1 MQPLADLPSW
11 LRWVIRIRFVIIS
24 VVFAIELALRHFA
37 PRPGAPSL
45 HALAETIILW
55 YVLGLFYLI
64 YNQLGTDYL
73 LQANLQIYS
82 DLFVITAVVHV
93 TGDLDSSYSS
103 LYLLVIIFASVLLP
117 RGQGYLVAGVS
128 FILTGSLLELAY
140 LPSLYPH
147 LAESHPALGALATSS
162 PRVDLVTLQVKIGAS
177 LFGFFAVAYLAS
189 YLGERLRQT
198 GAELRVRRG
207 QVASLQ
213 AMKENIIRSMR
224 GGLIS
229 TDLDGKITEVNPAG
243 AAILGRSPEALR
255 GLSILEVLPGA
266 ELEGPSGG
274 SPPAISRREFLHQ
287 IPGSE
292 VRTLGISAS
301 PLVVPEIGVVGC
313 VYTFQDL
320 TEEKRRQ
327 AEDRV
332 KERMA
337 TLGRMASAI
346 AHEIRNPLAS
356 IGGSVKLLQNLSSLD
371 EDQAKLISIVTRESE
386 RLNKLVSD
394 FLLYS
399 RDQRFEL
406 HEVDIVNLLGET
418 LLLLEHHPLLG
429 SRTRIERKLPS
440 RPVLV
445 FADADRLRQVFWN
458 ICDNALKAM
467 PEGGTLTAGI
477 EEAGKPGDG
486 YVRVMISDTGIG
498 FPEEHLKKVF
508 EPFQSGFQEGTG
520 LGLAIVY
527 QLIQG
532 HGGQIRLESTP
543 GKGARFIIDLP
554 MKKTGDRSQKPE
566 DRSRNEERDNRL

>member
-1 MQPLADLPSW
+1 MQPLADLQSW

-37 PRPGAPSL
+37 QRPSGPSL
-45 HALAETIILW
+45 HALAATIILW

-64 YNQLGTDYL
+64 YLQLGTDYL

-128 FILTGSLLELAY
+128 FVLMGSLLELAY
-140 LPSLYPH
+140 LPSLYPD
-147 LAESHPALGALATSS
+147 LVASHPALGDLATSS
-162 PRVDLVTLQVKIGAS
+162 PQVDLVTLQVKIGAS
-177 LFGFFAVAYLAS
+177 LFGFFAVAYLSS

-213 AMKENIIRSMR
+213 AIKENIIRSMR

-229 TDLDGKITEVNPAG
+229 TDLDGKIREVNPAG
-243 AAILGRSPEALR
+243 AAILGSSPEALR
-255 GLSILEVLPGA
+255 GLTILEVLPGA
-266 ELEGPSGG
+266 ELEAPAGG
-274 SPPAISRREFLHQ
+274 SPPAISRREFLHCN
-287 IPGSE
+287 PGGDQ
-292 VRTLGISAS
+292 RTLGISAS
-301 PLVVPEIGVVGC
+301 PLLVPEIGVVGC

-320 TEEKRRQ
+320 TDEKRRQ
-327 AEDRV
+327 ADNRV

-337 TLGRMASAI
+337 ALGRMASAI

-371 EDQAKLISIVTRESE
+371 DDQAKLISIVTRESE

-406 HEVDIVNLLGET
+406 REVDIANLLEET
-418 LLLLEHHPLLG
+418 LLLLEHHPLFG
-429 SRTRIERKLPS
+429 SQTRIERKLPS
-440 RPVLV
+440 RPVV
-445 FADADRLRQVFWN
+445 ISADADKLRQVFWN

-477 EEAGKPGDG
+477 EEAGKPHDQ
-486 YVRVMISDTGIG
+486 YARVMISDTGIG
-498 FPEEHLKKVF
+498 FPEEDLKKVF
-508 EPFQSGFQEGTG
+508 EPFQSGFQNGTG

-527 QLIQG
+527 QLIEG
-532 HGGQIRLESTP
+532 HGGRVRLESAP
-543 GKGARFIIDLP
+543 GKGATCIIDLP
-554 MKKTGDRSQKPE
+554 KKKAGTSG
-566 DRSRNEERDNRL
+566 EE

>member
-1 MQPLADLPSW
+1 MQPLADLQSW

-24 VVFAIELALRHFA
+24 VVFAIESALRHFA
-37 PRPGAPSL
+37 PRPSGPSL
-45 HALAETIILW
+45 HALAATIILW

-64 YNQLGTDYL
+64 YYQLGTDYL

-117 RGQGYLVAGVS
+117 RAQGYLVAGVS
-128 FILTGSLLELAY
+128 FILMGSLLELAY
-140 LPSLYPH
+140 LPSLYPD
-147 LAESHPALGALATSS
+147 LVTSHPALGALATSS
-162 PRVDLVTLQVKIGAS
+162 PLVDLVTLQVKIGAS
-177 LFGFFAVAYLAS
+177 LFGFFAVAYLSS

-198 GAELRVRRG
+198 GAELSVRRG

-213 AMKENIIRSMR
+213 AIKENIIRSMR

-229 TDLDGKITEVNPAG
+229 TDLDGRITEVNPAG
-243 AAILGRSPEALR
+243 AAILGRSPENLR

-274 SPPAISRREFLHQ
+274 SPPAISRREFLHRN
-287 IPGSE
+287 PGGE
-292 VRTLGISAS
+292 RRTLGISAS
-301 PLVVPEIGVVGC
+301 PLLVPEIGVVGC

-320 TEEKRRQ
+320 TDEKRRQ
-327 AEDRV
+327 AEDQV

-386 RLNKLVSD
+386 RLNKLASD

-399 RDQRFEL
+399 RDQRFEFR
-406 HEVDIVNLLGET
+406 EVDIANLLEET
-418 LLLLEHHPLLG
+418 LLLLEHHPLFG
-429 SRTRIERKLPS
+429 SQTRIERKLPS
-440 RPVLV
+440 HPVPIS
-445 FADADRLRQVFWN
+445 ADADKLRQVFWN

-467 PEGGTLTAGI
+467 PEGGALTAGI
-477 EEAGKPGDG
+477 EEAGKEDDG

-498 FPEEHLKKVF
+498 LPEEDLKKAF
-508 EPFQSGFQEGTG
+508 EPFQSGFQNGTG

-527 QLIQG
+527 QLIEG
-532 HGGQIRLESTP
+532 HGGRIRLESAP
-543 GKGARFIIDLP
+543 GKGAKFTIDLP
-554 MKKTGDRSQKPE
+554 RKRALTSGE
-566 DRSRNEERDNRL
+566 

>member
-1 MQPLADLPSW
+1 MQPLADLQSW
-11 LRWVIRIRFVIIS
+11 LRWVTRIRFVIIS

-37 PRPGAPSL
+37 PRPGGPSL
-45 HALAETIILW
+45 HALAATIILW

-64 YNQLGTDYL
+64 YNQLGADYL

-82 DLFVITAVVHV
+82 DLFFITAVVHV
-93 TGDLDSSYSS
+93 TGDLDSNYSS
-103 LYLLVIIFASVLLP
+103 LYLLAIIFASVLLP
-117 RGQGYLVAGVS
+117 RAQGYLVAGVS
-128 FILTGSLLELAY
+128 FILMGSLLELAY
-140 LPSLYPH
+140 LPSLYPN
-147 LAESHPALGALATSS
+147 LVAAHPALGALATAS
-162 PRVDLVTLQVKIGAS
+162 PQVDLVTLQVKIGAS

-189 YLGERLRQT
+189 TLGERLRQT

-229 TDLDGKITEVNPAG
+229 TDLDGRITEVNPAG
-243 AAILGRSPEALR
+243 AVILGRSPEALR

-266 ELEGPSGG
+266 ELEGPSGS
-274 SPPAISRREFLHQ
+274 SPPAISRREFLHRNA
-287 IPGSE
+287 GGE
-292 VRTLGISAS
+292 ERTLGISAS
-301 PLVVPEIGVVGC
+301 PLLVPEVGVVGC

-320 TEEKRRQ
+320 TDEKRRQ

-356 IGGSVKLLQNLSSLD
+356 IGGSVKLLHNLSSLD
-371 EDQAKLISIVTRESE
+371 DDQAKLISIVTRESE

-399 RDQRFEL
+399 RDQRFEFR
-406 HEVDIVNLLGET
+406 EVDIATLLEET
-418 LLLLEHHPLLG
+418 LLLLEHHPLFG
-429 SRTRIERKLPS
+429 PQARIERKLPS

-445 FADADRLRQVFWN
+445 SADADKLRQVFWN

-467 PEGGTLTAGI
+467 PQGGTLTAGI
-477 EEAGKPGDG
+477 EEAAHRDDG

-498 FPEEHLKKVF
+498 FPEEHLKKAF
-508 EPFQSGFQEGTG
+508 EPFQSGFPNGTG

-527 QLIQG
+527 QLIEG
-532 HGGQIRLESTP
+532 HGGRIRLESAP
-543 GKGARFIIDLP
+543 GKGARFVIDLP
-554 MKKTGDRSQKPE
+554 LKKTEDRSQKSE
-566 DRSRNEERDNRL
+566 VRSQKSE

>member
-1 MQPLADLPSW
+1 MQPPADLQSW

-45 HALAETIILW
+45 YALAATIILW
-55 YVLGLFYLI
+55 YVLGVFYLI
-64 YNQLGTDYL
+64 YNQLGADYL
-73 LQANLQIYS
+73 LQAHLQIYS

-117 RGQGYLVAGVS
+117 RAQGYLVAGVS
-128 FILTGSLLELAY
+128 FILAGSLLELAY
-140 LPSLYPH
+140 LPSLYPD
-147 LAESHPALGALATSS
+147 LAASHPALGALATSS
-162 PRVDLVTLQVKIGAS
+162 RRVDLVTLQVKIGAW

-213 AMKENIIRSMR
+213 AIKENIIRSMR

-229 TDLDGKITEVNPAG
+229 TDLNGKITEVNPAG

-255 GLSILEVLPGA
+255 GLSILDVLPGA
-266 ELEGPSGG
+266 ELEIPGRGA
-274 SPPAISRREFLHQ
+274 PPAISRREFLHRN
-287 IPGSE
+287 PGSE
-292 VRTLGISAS
+292 ELTLGISAS

-320 TEEKRRQ
+320 TDEKRRQ

-332 KERMA
+332 KDRMA

-394 FLLYS
+394 FLVYS

-406 HEVDIVNLLGET
+406 REVDVANLLEET
-418 LLLLEHHPLLG
+418 LLLLEHHPLFG
-429 SRTRIERKLPS
+429 TQMRIERNLPPG
-440 RPVLV
+440 PVLV
-445 FADADRLRQVFWN
+445 AADADKLRQVFWN
-458 ICDNALKAM
+458 VCDNALKAM
-467 PEGGTLTAGI
+467 PEGGTLSVAI
-477 EEAGKPGDG
+477 EDAGKPDDG
-486 YVRVMISDTGIG
+486 YVQVVVSDTGIG
-498 FPEEHLKKVF
+498 FPADGLKKAF
-508 EPFQSGFQEGTG
+508 EPFQSGFQNGTG

-527 QLIQG
+527 QLIEG
-532 HGGQIRLESTP
+532 HGGRIRLESAP
-543 GKGARFIIDLP
+543 GKGASFVIDLP
-554 MKKTGDRSQKPE
+554 KKKAVA
-566 DRSRNEERDNRL
+566 

>member
-1 MQPLADLPSW
+1 MQPLADLQSW
-11 LRWVIRIRFVIIS
+11 LRWVTRIRFVIIS

-37 PRPGAPSL
+37 PRPGGPSL
-45 HALAETIILW
+45 HALAATIILW

-64 YNQLGTDYL
+64 YNQLGADYL

-82 DLFVITAVVHV
+82 DLFFITAVVHV
-93 TGDLDSSYSS
+93 TGDLDSNYSS
-103 LYLLVIIFASVLLP
+103 LYLLAIIFASVLLP
-117 RGQGYLVAGVS
+117 RAQGYLVAGVS
-128 FILTGSLLELAY
+128 FILMGSLLELAY
-140 LPSLYPH
+140 LPSLYPN
-147 LAESHPALGALATSS
+147 LVAAHPALGALATAS
-162 PRVDLVTLQVKIGAS
+162 PQVDLVTLQVKIGAS

-229 TDLDGKITEVNPAG
+229 TDLDGRITEVNPAG
-243 AAILGRSPEALR
+243 AVILGRSPEALR

-266 ELEGPSGG
+266 ELEGPSGS
-274 SPPAISRREFLHQ
+274 SPPAISRREFLHRNA
-287 IPGSE
+287 GGE
-292 VRTLGISAS
+292 ERTLGISAS
-301 PLVVPEIGVVGC
+301 PLLVPEVGVVGC

-320 TEEKRRQ
+320 TDEKRRQ

-356 IGGSVKLLQNLSSLD
+356 IGGSVKLLHNLSSLD
-371 EDQAKLISIVTRESE
+371 DDQAKLISIVTRESE

-399 RDQRFEL
+399 RDQRFEFR
-406 HEVDIVNLLGET
+406 EVDIATLLEET
-418 LLLLEHHPLLG
+418 LLLLEHHPLFG
-429 SRTRIERKLPS
+429 PQARIERKLPS

-445 FADADRLRQVFWN
+445 SADADKLRQVFWN

-467 PEGGTLTAGI
+467 PQGGTLTAGI
-477 EEAGKPGDG
+477 EEAAHRDDG

-498 FPEEHLKKVF
+498 FPEEHLKKAF
-508 EPFQSGFQEGTG
+508 EPFQSGFPNGTG

-527 QLIQG
+527 QLIEG
-532 HGGQIRLESTP
+532 HGGRIRLESAP
-543 GKGARFIIDLP
+543 GKGARFVIDLP
-554 MKKTGDRSQKPE
+554 LKKTEDRSQKSE
-566 DRSRNEERDNRL
+566 VRSQKSE

>member
-1 MQPLADLPSW
+1 MQPLADLQSW

-37 PRPGAPSL
+37 PRPSGPSL
-45 HALAETIILW
+45 HALAATIILW

-103 LYLLVIIFASVLLP
+103 LYVLAIIFASVLQLP
-117 RGQGYLVAGVS
+117 RAQGYQVAGVS
-128 FILTGSLLELAY
+128 FILLGSLLEVAY
-140 LPSLYPH
+140 LPSLYPD
-147 LAESHPALGALATSS
+147 LVASHPTLGALATSS
-162 PRVDLVTLQVKIGAS
+162 PQVDLVTLQVKIGAS
-177 LFGFFAVAYLAS
+177 LFGFFAVAYLVR
-189 YLGERLRQT
+189 YLEERLRQT
-198 GAELRVRRG
+198 GAELKVRRG

-213 AMKENIIRSMR
+213 AIKEHIIRSMR

-229 TDLDGKITEVNPAG
+229 TDLDGKITEANPAG

-266 ELEGPSGG
+266 ELERPSGS
-274 SPPAISRREFLHQ
+274 SPPAISRREFLHHD
-287 IPGSE
+287 PGGE
-292 VRTLGISAS
+292 QRTLGISAS
-301 PLVVPEIGVVGC
+301 ALVVPEIGVVGC

-320 TEEKRRQ
+320 TDEKRRQ
-327 AEDRV
+327 AENRV

-356 IGGSVKLLQNLSSLD
+356 IGGSVKLLRNLSSLD

-406 HEVDIVNLLGET
+406 REVDIANLMEET
-418 LLLLEHHPLLG
+418 LLLLEHHPLFG

-445 FADADRLRQVFWN
+445 SADADRLRQVFWN

-477 EEAGKPGDG
+477 EEDGRPDDG

-508 EPFQSGFQEGTG
+508 EPFQSGFQNGTG

-527 QLIQG
+527 QLIEG
-532 HGGQIRLESTP
+532 HGGRIRLESAP
-543 GKGARFIIDLP
+543 GKGASFVIDLP
-554 MKKTGDRSQKPE
+554 RKRTGDRSQKPE
-566 DRSRNEERDNRL
+566 

>member
-1 MQPLADLPSW
+1 MQPLADLQSW
-11 LRWVIRIRFVIIS
+11 LRWVIRIRFVIVS

-37 PRPGAPSL
+37 PRPSGPSL
-45 HALAETIILW
+45 HALAATIILW

-64 YNQLGTDYL
+64 YHQLGSDYL

-82 DLFVITAVVHV
+82 DLFIITAVVHV

-117 RGQGYLVAGVS
+117 RAQGYLVAGVS
-128 FILTGSLLELAY
+128 FILMGSLLELAY
-140 LPSLYPH
+140 LPSLYPD
-147 LAESHPALGALATSS
+147 LVASHPDLGALATSS

-177 LFGFFAVAYLAS
+177 LFGFFAVAYLSS

-207 QVASLQ
+207 QVASLR
-213 AMKENIIRSMR
+213 AIKENIIRSMR

-229 TDLDGKITEVNPAG
+229 TDLDGKITEVNPAA

-274 SPPAISRREFLHQ
+274 SPPAISRHEFLHRNPDGEQ
-287 IPGSE
+287 
-292 VRTLGISAS
+292 RTLGISAS
-301 PLVVPEIGVVGC
+301 PLLVPEIGVVGC

-320 TEEKRRQ
+320 TDEKRQQ
-327 AEDRV
+327 AENRV

-386 RLNKLVSD
+386 RLNKMVSD

-399 RDQRFEL
+399 RDQRFDL
-406 HEVDIVNLLGET
+406 REVDVANLLEET
-418 LLLLEHHPLLG
+418 LLLLEHHPLFG

-445 FADADRLRQVFWN
+445 SADADKLRQVFWN

-467 PEGGTLTAGI
+467 PEGGTLTAMI
-477 EEAGKPGDG
+477 EESDETDDG
-486 YVRVMISDTGIG
+486 CVRVIISDTGMG
-498 FPEEHLKKVF
+498 FPEEDLKKVF
-508 EPFQSGFQEGTG
+508 EPFQSGFQNGTG

-527 QLIQG
+527 QLIEG
-532 HGGQIRLESTP
+532 HGGRIRLESAP
-543 GKGARFIIDLP
+543 GKGASFVIDLP
-554 MKKTGDRSQKPE
+554 TKRAVNSEE
-566 DRSRNEERDNRL
+566 DDER

>member
-1 MQPLADLPSW
+1 MQPLADLQSW

-24 VVFAIELALRHFA
+24 VVFAIESALRHFA
-37 PRPGAPSL
+37 PRPSGPSL
-45 HALAETIILW
+45 HALAATIILW

-64 YNQLGTDYL
+64 YYQLGTDYL

-117 RGQGYLVAGVS
+117 RAQGYLVAGVS
-128 FILTGSLLELAY
+128 FILMGSLLELAY
-140 LPSLYPH
+140 LPSLYPD
-147 LAESHPALGALATSS
+147 LVTSHPALGALATSS
-162 PRVDLVTLQVKIGAS
+162 PLVDLVTLQVKIGAS
-177 LFGFFAVAYLAS
+177 LFGFFAVAYLSS

-198 GAELRVRRG
+198 GAELSVRRG

-213 AMKENIIRSMR
+213 AIKENIIRSMR

-229 TDLDGKITEVNPAG
+229 TDLDGRITEVNPAG
-243 AAILGRSPEALR
+243 AAILGRSPENLR

-274 SPPAISRREFLHQ
+274 SPPAISRREFLHRN
-287 IPGSE
+287 PGGE
-292 VRTLGISAS
+292 RRTLGISAS
-301 PLVVPEIGVVGC
+301 PLLVPEIGVVGC

-320 TEEKRRQ
+320 TDEKRRQ
-327 AEDRV
+327 AEDQV

-386 RLNKLVSD
+386 RLNKLASD

-399 RDQRFEL
+399 RDQRFEFR
-406 HEVDIVNLLGET
+406 EVDIANLLEET
-418 LLLLEHHPLLG
+418 LLLLEHHPLFG
-429 SRTRIERKLPS
+429 SQTRIERKLPFH
-440 RPVLV
+440 PVPIS
-445 FADADRLRQVFWN
+445 ADADKLRQVFWN

-467 PEGGTLTAGI
+467 PEGGALTAGI
-477 EEAGKPGDG
+477 EEAGKEDDG

-498 FPEEHLKKVF
+498 LPEEDLKKAF
-508 EPFQSGFQEGTG
+508 EPFQSGFQNGTG

-527 QLIQG
+527 QLIEG
-532 HGGQIRLESTP
+532 HGGRIRLESAP
-543 GKGARFIIDLP
+543 GKGAKFTIDLP
-554 MKKTGDRSQKPE
+554 RKRALTSGE
-566 DRSRNEERDNRL
+566 

>member
-1 MQPLADLPSW
+1 MQTPVDIQSW

-24 VVFAIELALRHFA
+24 AVFAIELALRRFA
-37 PRPGAPSL
+37 PQLGGPSL
-45 HALAETIILW
+45 HAMAAIIVLW

-64 YNQLGTDYL
+64 YNQLSTDYL

-82 DLFVITAVVHV
+82 DLFVITAVVHA

-117 RGQGYLVAGVS
+117 RAQGYLVAGVS
-128 FILTGSLLELAY
+128 FILMGSLLELAY
-140 LPSLYPH
+140 LPSLYPD
-147 LAESHPALGALATSS
+147 LAASHPALGALATSA
-162 PRVDLVTLQVKIGAS
+162 RQVDLVTLQVKIGAG

-198 GAELRVRRG
+198 GAELTVSRG

-243 AAILGRSPEALR
+243 AAILGRAPEILM
-255 GLSILEVLPGA
+255 GMSIQEALPGA
-266 ELEGPSGG
+266 ELEGRSEGI
-274 SPPAISRREFLHQ
+274 PPAVSRHEFLHRNADGEQ
-287 IPGSE
+287 
-292 VRTLGISAS
+292 RTLGLSAS

-313 VYTFQDL
+313 VYTFRDL
-320 TEEKRRQ
+320 TDEKRQQ
-327 AEDRV
+327 AENRL

-356 IGGSVKLLQNLSSLD
+356 IGGSVKLLQNVSSLD
-371 EDQAKLISIVTRESE
+371 EDQAKLISIVSRESE

-399 RDQRFEL
+399 RDQRFEFR
-406 HEVDIVNLLGET
+406 EVDIANLLEET
-418 LLLLEHHPLLG
+418 LLLLEHHPLFG
-429 SRTRIERKLPS
+429 PQMRIERRLPS
-440 RPVLV
+440 RPAMVA
-445 FADADRLRQVFWN
+445 ADADKLRQVFWN

-467 PEGGTLTAGI
+467 PDGGTLTVAVEDAGRS
-477 EEAGKPGDG
+477 GDG
-486 YVRVMISDTGIG
+486 GLRVTIADTGIG
-498 FPEEHLKKVF
+498 FPDERLKKVF
-508 EPFQSGFQEGTG
+508 EPFQAGFPNGTG

-532 HGGQIRLESTP
+532 HGGRIRVESES
-543 GKGARFIIDLP
+543 GKGASFIIDLP
-554 MKKTGDRSQKPE
+554 RKEKC
-566 DRSRNEERDNRL
+566 